1 MCMMQESEHSRGG
14 MSYEDNMGNR
24 LQEKTQPTTLDSL
37 RMAYLRVVKR
47 RKVHHDFLR
56 VSKEMEERMSENRP
70 STMFFY
76 GL

>member
-1 MCMMQESEHSRGG
+1 M
-14 MSYEDNMGNR
+14 DNR
-24 LQEKTQPTTLDSL
+24 PQVRTQPTTMESL

>member
-1 MCMMQESEHSRGG
+1 M
-14 MSYEDNMGNR
+14 DNR
-24 LQEKTQPTTLDSL
+24 PQVKTQPTTTESL

>member
-1 MCMMQESEHSRGG
+1 MRLL
-14 MSYEDNMGNR
+14 DNMGTR
-24 LQEKTQPTTLDSL
+24 LLEKNQPTTLDSL
-37 RMAYLRVVKR
+37 RMAYIRVVKQK
-47 RKVHHDFLR
+47 KVHDDFLR

>member
-1 MCMMQESEHSRGG
+1 MCMMQESEHSRGS
-14 MSYEDNMGNR
+14 MSYGDNMGNR

-56 VSKEMEERMSENRP
+56 VSKEMEERMSEDRP

>member
-1 MCMMQESEHSRGG
+1 MMQESEPSRG
-14 MSYEDNMGNR
+14 SRWFEYNMGNR
-24 LQEKTQPTTLDSL
+24 PQEKKQPTTTESL

>member
-1 MCMMQESEHSRGG
+1 MMQESEHSRGS
-14 MSYEDNMGNR
+14 MRFAEIMGNR
-24 LQEKTQPTTLDSL
+24 LQEKTQPTTLQSL

-56 VSKEMEERMSENRP
+56 VSKETEERMTENRP